1 MSDPQEAAF
10 LAHIP
15 RLTPQQLEQFFVEH
29 GGIVSFVARKSDS
42 GDLIVAFSD
51 AQDRKLG
58 PIALSPYLAKLLRE
72 RIALLGF

>member
-15 RLTPQQLEQFFVEH
+15 RLTPQQLGEFSSEH
-29 GGIVSFVARKSDS
+29 GRIVSFVARKNDS
-42 GDLIVAFSD
+42 ADLVVAFSD
-51 AQDRKLG
+51 AQGRKLG
-58 PIALSPYLAKLLRE
+58 PFALSPYLAKMLRE